1 LVLKLNKGKVV
12 SEEMEEKFLRHK
24 QEINNL
30 LQAILIDFDNHRGKL
45 DSFEAATLDNFKR
58 QESQRDAHNSKMEAK
73 MSQLSEW
80 FDSHNINEMEKY
92 DMIISELR
100 KLSENYEIVKI
111 ETDDNTSLL
120 RQKRIEEEKDRA
132 VKEAIDNVNKPYK
145 EMRNNII
152 LTAITVITG
161 AVVVGIWKL
170 IMFVGD
176 IDNLVKGA
184 M

>member
-1 LVLKLNKGKVV
+1 MPEDIGTEL
-12 SEEMEEKFLRHK
+12 LRHELHTK
-24 QEINNL
+24 TALTEL
-30 LQAILIDFDNHRGKL
+30 HDTLSEHSSRM
-45 DSFEAATLDNFKR
+45 DSFEATTVDNFKR
-58 QESQRDAHNSKMEAK
+58 QEAQRESHNRKMEAK
-73 MSQLSEW
+73 MNQLSEW
-80 FDSHNINEMEKY
+80 FDSHNMNEMEKY
-92 DMIISELR
+92 DMIIIELR
-100 KLSENYEIVKI
+100 KLSDNYEIVKI

-152 LTAITVITG
+152 LTAVTVITG

>member
-1 LVLKLNKGKVV
+1 
-12 SEEMEEKFLRHK
+12 MEEKFLRHK

-30 LQAILIDFDNHRGKL
+30 LQVILIDFDNHRGKL

-73 MSQLSEW
+73 MNQLNEW

-92 DMIISELR
+92 DMIISELK
-100 KLSENYEIVKI
+100 KLSESYEIVKI

-132 VKEAIDNVNKPYK
+132 VKEALEQADKPY
-145 EMRNNII
+145 RDIRQHAI
-152 LTAITVITG
+152 LAAVTVITG

-170 IMFVGD
+170 IVFVGD